1 MLKNSDLNEV
11 LRKNVVLLS
20 KQTEREVGMM
30 PATVAPLPSVDQ
42 VKRIVTLV
50 KSIIFPDYSTSVS
63 PMKASVRTISVY
75 IWRNWLRS

>member
-11 LRKNVVLLS
+11 LRKNVALLS

-50 KSIIFPDYSTSVS
+50 KSIICPDYFNKRQ
-63 PMKASVRTISVY
+63 PDEGI
-75 IWRNWLRS
+75 RS